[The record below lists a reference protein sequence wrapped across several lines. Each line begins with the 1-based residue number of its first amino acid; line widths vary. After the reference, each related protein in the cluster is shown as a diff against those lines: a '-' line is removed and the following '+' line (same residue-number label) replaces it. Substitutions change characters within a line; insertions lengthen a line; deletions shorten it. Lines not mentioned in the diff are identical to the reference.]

1 MRILYL
7 KDCGLP
13 KKIDSTGE
21 EYISQATA
29 DGLEFGT
36 TFDSAIL
43 KKSDSSDTSEEAGN
57 P

>member
-13 KKIDSTGE
+13 KKIDPTGE
-21 EYISQATA
+21 EFISQATA

-36 TFDSAIL
+36 ASDNLIL
-43 KKSDSSDTSEEAGN
+43 KKSDSSDKSNEAGN